1 MSQKVSVNG
10 FKWTEETSQFNE
22 EFIKSYNEKKKTKDM
37 FLKLILN
44 IDKN

>member
-22 EFIKSYNEKKKTKDM
+22 DFIKSYNEKKNEGYIFEVDIKYR
-37 FLKLILN
+37 
-44 IDKN
+44 